1 LSLARFASTVAEDMS
16 GPAFGGEGGDGSG
29 RPRGSAWLLI
39 AARLRAPI
47 LVLALASSTLPY
59 GCSGPKRD
67 FELASSGSAGASAGS
82 DVSTIGGA
90 SSGGRSNDSMPDG
103 SAETAGMAGEAESG
117 GAAGTANTDADAGSA
132 GAPVFTPPM
141 NGLALWLVADD
152 GPELYGQGVTKW
164 HDRSGNGLVLQQTV
178 TSRQPTLMDNALA
191 GRRAV
196 YFDGDDDGLNVPSG
210 FDFSQGV
217 SIFAMLRMDTV
228 PAVDRCA
235 EIMDLTGD
243 GFVYFMAVSYY
254 RYEADNH
261 ANAVNGPALAPGVP
275 HFVSVIHSP
284 ASASEPAHATLRQD
298 GAVYQDGAKSFP
310 LPKGIH
316 FKNGLGGDIDSWCDQ
331 FHGYIAELLVYNR
344 AVSYE
349 EETAINARMQQEWQ
363 CCGQ

>member
-1 LSLARFASTVAEDMS
+1 MLT
-16 GPAFGGEGGDGSG
+16 
-29 RPRGSAWLLI
+29 
-39 AARLRAPI
+39 
-47 LVLALASSTLPY
+47 LALGAYSY
-59 GCSGPKRD
+59 GCTGAKRE
-67 FELASSGSAGASAGS
+67 FERASAGTSAGTAGASAG
-82 DVSTIGGA
+82 TATTMNGGA
-90 SSGGRSNDSMPDG
+90 DDGGTDGDSTVGGAP
-103 SAETAGMAGEAESG
+103 ETAGVAGAIESG
-117 GAAGTANTDADAGSA
+117 GAAGTAGADADAHAGSSSDA
-132 GAPVFTPPM
+132 GAGSTVSTPPPM

-164 HDRSGNGLVLQQTV
+164 RDRSANGLVLQQSV
-178 TSRQPTLMDNALA
+178 TSRQPTLMDNALG
-191 GRRAV
+191 GRRVV

-210 FDFSQGV
+210 FDFSQGL

-228 PAVDRCA
+228 PALDRCT

-243 GFVYFMAVSYY
+243 GFVFFMAFTSF

-261 ANAVNGPALAPGVP
+261 ANAVSGPALAPGVP

-284 ASASEPAHATLRQD
+284 GTTSEPAQATLRQD
-298 GAVYQDGAKSFP
+298 GAVYQNGANSFP

-316 FKNGLGGDIDSWCDQ
+316 FKNGLGGDIDGWCDQ

-349 EETAINARMQQEWQ
+349 EEMAINARMQSEWQ